1 MNELLGLVSNVGFP
15 IVLSIYLLTRIEEK
29 LENLTQSI
37 NKLNNVISRIESKKS
52 SF

>member
-37 NKLNNVISRIESKKS
+37 NKLNNVISKIESKKS

>member
-1 MNELLGLVSNVGFP
+1 MNDMLGFVSNVGFP

-37 NKLNNVISRIESKKS
+37 NKLNNVISRIETK
-52 SF
+52 

>member
-37 NKLNNVISRIESKKS
+37 NKLNNVISRIETK
-52 SF
+52 

>member
-1 MNELLGLVSNVGFP
+1 MNDILGLVSNVGFP

-37 NKLNNVISRIESKKS
+37 NNLNIVISKIEIK
-52 SF
+52 

>member
-1 MNELLGLVSNVGFP
+1 MNEILGLVSNVGFP

-37 NKLNNVISRIESKKS
+37 NKLNNVISRIEVQ
-52 SF
+52 

>member
-1 MNELLGLVSNVGFP
+1 MNELLGFVSNVGFP

-37 NKLNNVISRIESKKS
+37 NKLNNVISRIEAKEY
-52 SF
+52 